1 MHVLERKNK
10 ESFDLV
16 EFVASMSQ
24 VDFVARFPSN
34 RFWKSS
40 HISRIVLRGNV
51 TREFEHNYD
60 DDQRDEKIK
69 KKTTGFLS
77 EAKTLNVQRNFW
89 QIPSAS
95 PHSSHLGN
103 PDSEI
108 QDIFA
113 WNPKSWVLESGKQL
127 KESGMPLMMGIRNLS
142 FNDKSQESWTWN
154 SESTAWNPESESV
167 LILGFPYM
175 GRIAQLLLSN

>member
-10 ESFDLV
+10 ESFDLA

-60 DDQRDEKIK
+60 DDQRNEKIK
-69 KKTTGFLS
+69 KR
-77 EAKTLNVQRNFW
+77 Q
-89 QIPSAS
+89 QI
-95 PHSSHLGN
+95 
-103 PDSEI
+103 
-108 QDIFA
+108 F
-113 WNPKSWVLESGKQL
+113 
-127 KESGMPLMMGIRNLS
+127 
-142 FNDKSQESWTWN
+142 
-154 SESTAWNPESESV
+154 
-167 LILGFPYM
+167 
-175 GRIAQLLLSN
+175 

>member
-77 EAKTLNVQRNFW
+77 KAKILNAQRNF
-89 QIPSAS
+89 
-95 PHSSHLGN
+95 
-103 PDSEI
+103 
-108 QDIFA
+108 
-113 WNPKSWVLESGKQL
+113 
-127 KESGMPLMMGIRNLS
+127 
-142 FNDKSQESWTWN
+142 
-154 SESTAWNPESESV
+154 
-167 LILGFPYM
+167 
-175 GRIAQLLLSN
+175 

>member
-1 MHVLERKNK
+1 MHALERKNK

-69 KKTTGFLS
+69 KRQQVF
-77 EAKTLNVQRNFW
+77 
-89 QIPSAS
+89 
-95 PHSSHLGN
+95 
-103 PDSEI
+103 
-108 QDIFA
+108 
-113 WNPKSWVLESGKQL
+113 
-127 KESGMPLMMGIRNLS
+127 
-142 FNDKSQESWTWN
+142 
-154 SESTAWNPESESV
+154 
-167 LILGFPYM
+167 
-175 GRIAQLLLSN
+175 